1 MSSGRQ
7 DGNDQRVAAP
17 VIGAGFDEGEPV
29 AYVPSQRGSL
39 SDEQVALEL
48 RHTVDGRLA
57 MLAYSSLDF
66 LVAGCGEAQPW
77 VAVPAERVTELQRLS
92 GAETVLWDVALF
104 PDQRRDG

>member
-1 MSSGRQ
+1 MSSGSQ
-7 DGNDQRVAAP
+7 AWNDQLAAP
-17 VIGAGFDEGEPV
+17 SAFGAEFGGGEPV

-39 SDEQVALEL
+39 SDEQVTLEL
-48 RHTVDGRLA
+48 RHTVDGRLV
-57 MLAYSSLDF
+57 MLAYTSLDF

-77 VAVPAERVTELQRLS
+77 VAAPAERVSELQRLS